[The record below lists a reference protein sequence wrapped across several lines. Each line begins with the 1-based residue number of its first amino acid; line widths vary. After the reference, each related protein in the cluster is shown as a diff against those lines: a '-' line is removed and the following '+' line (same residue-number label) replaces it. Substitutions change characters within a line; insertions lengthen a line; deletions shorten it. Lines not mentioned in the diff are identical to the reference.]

1 MSTPVIQSD
10 LDSVNDLPVEVALN
24 YLEALERER
33 RGLLKVGAILRAV
46 QQASARQASAEH
58 QLAELNQQATAA
70 QAALEALQTRIATEQ
85 ARLNSL
91 TGDVTTTQ
99 QRLD

>member
-1 MSTPVIQSD
+1 MTERGAHRREPMSTPVTQAD

-24 YLEALERER
+24 YLEGLERER
-33 RGLLKVGAILRAV
+33 RGLLKVGAILRAL
-46 QQASARQASAEH
+46 QQAGARQASAER
-58 QLAELNQQATAA
+58 QLAELTQQATTA

-91 TGDVTTTQ
+91 T
-99 QRLD
+99 